1 MYHITYSGHGQK
13 DEREVTNMASDSAS
27 DPMATSSAFTYVDTT
42 FPVDHM
48 ASDSATDPMAMDPTS
63 SATHMGPASPHP
75 YTASPHPYYTAS
87 TRGAP
92 HMGSASAAMNPTTS
106 ATHMGPTSPPYHT
119 ASTWGVPYVGS
130 FSAAMNPTTSITPM
144 NTTLATGPSGFNDRL
159 SYGHQYG
166 GEAFG
171 YGNTMSGDAFNPY
184 GGSYA
189 EYSPPAYF
197 HSMLSSSTPRVAE
210 DVAPMG
216 YDHMHGSDEE
226 KVVDS
231 VEGEG
236 SEEMWEDEL
245 SPDSQEDPSANS
257 HRGVKRGHSTIDN
270 SSGASRGG
278 RQAKRGAGSSRRTR
292 TPIRRVPAVLPRTAT
307 AGRSKA
313 GQKVNV
319 SGGITKLNKD
329 GSLRK
334 TRAPRG
340 PLVKWAEREVL
351 ERALV
356 GLVLAAYED
365 SLEINF
371 GKAGKSLGAT
381 GPAFQQAVG
390 KIHKKLRR
398 AGYDLPDLHMS
409 WEKKRPLVKVTKG
422 KGTLDIAIRGR
433 FDLKE
438 RDEAEE

>member
-13 DEREVTNMASDSAS
+13 DEREVTNVASDSAS
-27 DPMATSSAFTYVDTT
+27 NPMATSSAFTYVDTT
-42 FPVDHM
+42 FPIDNM
-48 ASDSATDPMAMDPTS
+48 GTSSSPYYTTFPIDNMGTSSSPYYTAFPIDNMDTPSSPYYTTPMSTSNYPDPSSAMSYMDPTS
-63 SATHMGPASPHP
+63 TATHMGPGTTVAPVN
-75 YTASPHPYYTAS
+75 TA
-87 TRGAP
+87 
-92 HMGSASAAMNPTTS
+92 
-106 ATHMGPTSPPYHT
+106 
-119 ASTWGVPYVGS
+119 
-130 FSAAMNPTTSITPM
+130 F
-144 NTTLATGPSGFNDRL
+144 ATGPSGFNDRL

-171 YGNTMSGDAFNPY
+171 YGNTMSGDAFNPQ
-184 GGSYA
+184 GGSHA
-189 EYSPPAYF
+189 EYNPPAYF
-197 HSMLSSSTPRVAE
+197 HSTLSSSTPRVAE
-210 DVAPMG
+210 DVTAIG

-270 SSGASRGG
+270 SNGASRGG
-278 RQAKRGAGSSRRTR
+278 RQAARGAGSSRRTR
-292 TPIRRVPAVLPRTAT
+292 TPARRVPAVLPRTAS

-351 ERALV
+351 ERALI

-365 SLEINF
+365 GLEINF

-409 WEKKRPLVKVTKG
+409 WEKKRVLVKVTKG
-422 KGTLDIAIRGR
+422 EGTLDVAIRGR

-438 RDEAEE
+438 RDEAKD